1 MESILVV
8 DDSKTQLFTI
18 SLLLKKEGYV
28 VHSENNPVEAR
39 VRIEKECF
47 DLVLCDLQMPEL
59 TGIDLLR
66 ISKVMSP
73 TTPFIIMTAY
83 GDRESAIE
91 ALSIG
96 ADDYIFKASGK
107 REEEEFF
114 IRIRRAIEK
123 ARLHSQLLSYQND
136 LEKMVAERT
145 RELTEAQE
153 QLVQSEKLRSLGVMT
168 NGIAHDFNN
177 ILGVILGR
185 TQLMM
190 RRSHDPQFIND
201 LRIIEKSA
209 LKGSLTI
216 RRMQDYT
223 RLRKDESFG
232 PVDINAV
239 IDEVVDMT
247 RIRWEDEANERGLT
261 IAMNR
266 ELSRVPFVAGNA
278 SELKDVFINIIF
290 NAVEAMPRGGAITIR
305 TYHENEGKDQWVVAE
320 IADTGYGIRPDIQ
333 DRIFEPFFTTKNDQ
347 GSGLGMSV
355 AFGIVQRHRGHI
367 HFKSGETG
375 TTFYVR
381 LPMALFVHSDPV
393 EPANAEPDGHPI
405 VKRRRIMVIDDDE
418 GIRAMLMEI
427 LQIDDH
433 DVVSAGSG
441 KEALEL
447 LERQPVEIVFTDLGM
462 PEMSGW
468 DLSQEIKKRYPD
480 IRIIMITGWGMQL
493 DTTKAEE
500 SGIEKIIPKPVT
512 CDEILRTVRQ
522 GE

>member
-1 MESILVV
+1 MESILVI

-18 SLLLKKEGYV
+18 SLLLKKEGYTV
-28 VHSENNPVEAR
+28 QSISNPREAKGVIENDAFNL
-39 VRIEKECF
+39 I
-47 DLVLCDLQMPEL
+47 LCDLQMPDL

-66 ISKVMSP
+66 ISKTTSP

-123 ARLHSQLLSYQND
+123 ARLHAQLLSYQND

-190 RRSHDPQFIND
+190 RRGKDTQFTSD

-209 LKGSLTI
+209 MKGSLTI

-232 PVDINAV
+232 PVDINALIEEV
-239 IDEVVDMT
+239 IEMT

-261 IAMNR
+261 ISVQS
-266 ELSRVPFVAGNA
+266 ETSTVPLLAGNA
-278 SELKDVFINIIF
+278 SELKDVLINIIF
-290 NAVEAMPRGGAITIR
+290 NAVESMPNGGSIKIR

-320 IADTGYGIRPDIQ
+320 IQDNGCGIDPSIQ
-333 DRIFEPFFTTKNDQ
+333 DRIFEPFFTTKQDQ

-355 AFGIVQRHRGHI
+355 AFGIVQRHRGLI
-367 HFKSGETG
+367 SFTSSTEG

-381 LPMALFVHSDPV
+381 LPMALFVHEEAAGLEV
-393 EPANAEPDGHPI
+393 TARPDNHAP
-405 VKRRRIMVIDDDE
+405 KSRRIMVIDDDE
-418 GIRAMLMEI
+418 GIRAMLSEI
-427 LQIDDH
+427 LEIDDH
-433 DVVSAGSG
+433 QVVSASSG
-441 KEALEL
+441 KEALQM
-447 LERQPVEIVFTDLGM
+447 LEKHPVEIVFTDLGM

-468 DLSQEIKKRYPD
+468 DLSHEIKKRYPE

-493 DTTKAEE
+493 DSAKAEE
-500 SGIEKIIPKPVT
+500 SGVEKIIPKPVS
-512 CDEILRTVRQ
+512 CDEILRTVR
-522 GE
+522 GD